1 MFLLTEGIYREVPID
16 CGDVI
21 PQSLKDH
28 RARVEALPGVKEWI
42 AKRPKTEY

>member
-1 MFLLTEGIYREVPID
+1 MFLLTEASYRGVAID

-21 PQSLKDH
+21 PQALKDH

-42 AKRPKTEY
+42 AKRPKTSF